1 MDGGMMNFVLGTLFG
16 IVIATVGFTG
26 LAQFVDNNIDNLQE
40 TVKDIAK

>member
-1 MDGGMMNFVLGTLFG
+1 MMNFVLGTLFG